1 MSFAGASDTFTSAAK
16 LSPAF
21 FVSCP
26 VTSHLARLEHTRPSC
41 PTLTLMVGTGTAI
54 NVVAVLVGGGIGTL
68 VGTRLSEG
76 MRGTAMHAIGIVT
89 LLVGVQSFLEYD
101 NPLVPLV
108 SVVAGLVVGE
118 LLGIE
123 DGLKRF
129 GDTLEKRFS
138 RGASPVS
145 RAFVA
150 TSLLF
155 CVGHLTVIG
164 SLEDGLRG
172 DYSILALKS
181 ALDFIA
187 ALTFASVLGWGVL
200 LSAGTVLVVQGSLT
214 LGAAF
219 LDAVVTEP
227 MISATT
233 ATGGI
238 LIFGLGLV
246 LLDLKEVRV
255 ANMLPALLFA
265 PLLVAA
271 APLWPL

>member
-1 MSFAGASDTFTSAAK
+1 MLG
-16 LSPAF
+16 
-21 FVSCP
+21 V
-26 VTSHLARLEHTRPSC
+26 
-41 PTLTLMVGTGTAI
+41 GTAI
-54 NVVAVLVGGGIGTL
+54 NVVAVLVGGSIGTL
-68 VGTRLSEG
+68 AGARLPVA
-76 MRGTAMHAIGIVT
+76 MRQTAMQAIGIVT
-89 LLVGVQSFLEYD
+89 LLVGVSNFLEFD

-123 DGLKRF
+123 SGLKRF
-129 GDTLEKRFS
+129 GDYLEERFS
-138 RGASPVS
+138 KGESPVS
-145 RAFVA
+145 RAFVT

-155 CVGHLTVIG
+155 CVGPLTVIG
-164 SLEDGLRG
+164 SLQDGLDG
-172 DYSILALKS
+172 DYSLLALKS

-214 LGAAF
+214 LGAGF
-219 LDAVVTEP
+219 LDAVVTGP

-233 ATGGI
+233 ATGGV
-238 LIFGLGLV
+238 LIFGLGLG

-255 ANMLPALLFA
+255 ANMLPALVFA

-271 APLWPL
+271 TPMWPF

>member
-1 MSFAGASDTFTSAAK
+1 MLG
-16 LSPAF
+16 
-21 FVSCP
+21 V
-26 VTSHLARLEHTRPSC
+26 
-41 PTLTLMVGTGTAI
+41 GTAI
-54 NVVAVLVGGGIGTL
+54 NVVAVLVGGSIGTL
-68 VGTRLSEG
+68 AGARLPVA
-76 MRGTAMHAIGIVT
+76 MRQTAMQAIGIVT
-89 LLVGVQSFLEYD
+89 LLVGVSNFLEVD

-123 DGLKRF
+123 SGLKRF
-129 GDTLEKRFS
+129 GDYLEERFS
-138 RGASPVS
+138 KGESPVS
-145 RAFVA
+145 RAFVT

-155 CVGHLTVIG
+155 CVGPLTVIG
-164 SLEDGLRG
+164 SLQDGLDG
-172 DYSILALKS
+172 DYSLLALKS

-214 LGAAF
+214 LGAGF
-219 LDAVVTEP
+219 LDAVVTGP

-233 ATGGI
+233 ATGGV
-238 LIFGLGLV
+238 LIFGLGLG

-255 ANMLPALLFA
+255 ANMLPALVFA

-271 APLWPL
+271 TPMWPF

>member
-1 MSFAGASDTFTSAAK
+1 MGI
-16 LSPAF
+16 
-21 FVSCP
+21 
-26 VTSHLARLEHTRPSC
+26 
-41 PTLTLMVGTGTAI
+41 GTAI

-68 VGTRLSEG
+68 VGAKLPEG
-76 MRGTAMHAIGIVT
+76 MRRTAMQAIGIVT
-89 LLVGVQSFLEYD
+89 LLVGVSNFLEYP

-108 SVVAGLVVGE
+108 SVVLGLVVGE

-129 GDTLEKRFS
+129 GDYLEKRFS
-138 RGASPVS
+138 RGESPVS
-145 RAFVA
+145 RAFVT

-155 CVGHLTVIG
+155 CVGPLTVIG
-164 SLEDGLRG
+164 SLEDGLTG
-172 DYSILALKS
+172 DYELLALKS

-187 ALTFASVLGWGVL
+187 ALTFASVLGWGGL
-200 LSAGTVLVVQGSLT
+200 LSAGTVLIVQGALT
-214 LGAAF
+214 LGAGF
-219 LDAVVTEP
+219 LEPVVTEA
-227 MISATT
+227 MISAAT

-238 LIFGLGLV
+238 LILGLGLM
-246 LLDLKEVRV
+246 LLDLKEARV